1 MRVRLRAFEPHDAIR
16 MTETNTAR
24 DPALAA
30 RLEAARHLADGGRIL
45 EAEQA
50 FLDILRE
57 SPREVDALNFV
68 AIVAHERG
76 RFAQALALLERA
88 RGVNPDDPI
97 TLTNLGTTHAALG
110 RLDQAIEAQR
120 AALKSA
126 PDLYLARLRLGEA
139 LERSGRTNDALANYF
154 GAIFTAQNAGQWLGD
169 ATTMPGLRPLVVHA
183 MRTVAAGRRRLFA
196 GLLEPLRAKYGAA
209 SLARVEKCLA
219 IYLTELPANFPDP
232 AQRPKFLYFPD
243 LPTKKFF
250 ERELFPWYG
259 ELESRWT
266 RIRDEALAALAED
279 AGFEPFLGHFG
290 DEALEGHLAN
300 ARGGKPVWNAFFFYR
315 HGDRFEANHARCPE
329 TSAALESVP
338 LCFVRDHSPEC
349 CYSVLTAGSH
359 ILPHHGVTNTRLVTH
374 LALVVPE
381 GDLALHVGGESHGW
395 EEGRCFTF
403 DDTFEHEAWNRSEK
417 TRVVMLMDVWNPYLT
432 DVEREALQSL
442 VVAIGEFNLEAGI

>member
-1 MRVRLRAFEPHDAIR
+1 

-30 RLEAARHLADGGRIL
+30 RLETARHLADGGRIL

-50 FLDILRE
+50 FLDILRD

-76 RFAQALALLERA
+76 RYAQALALLERA

-110 RLDQAIEAQR
+110 RLDQAIDAQR
-120 AALKSA
+120 AALKGA

-154 GAIFTAQNAGQWLGD
+154 GAIFTAQGAGQWLSD
-169 ATTMPGLRPLVVHA
+169 ATTMPGLRPLVTHA
-183 MRTVAAGRRRLFA
+183 MRTVAAGRRRVFA
-196 GLLEPLRAKYGAA
+196 GAIEPLRAKYGAA
-209 SLARVEKCLA
+209 ALARVEKCLSV
-219 IYLTELPANFPDP
+219 YLTEMPANYPDP

-243 LPTKKFF
+243 LPTKRFY
-250 ERELFPWYG
+250 ERELFPWYDA
-259 ELESRWT
+259 LESRWT
-266 RIRDEALAALAED
+266 GIRDEMLAVLAED
-279 AGFEPFLGHFG
+279 SGFEPFLGHF
-290 DEALEGHLAN
+290 DDQQLEGHLAN

-315 HGDRFEANHARCPE
+315 HGERFDANHARCPE
-329 TSAALESVP
+329 TSAALDGVP
-338 LCFVRDHSPEC
+338 LCFVRDHSPET

-381 GDLALHVGGESHGW
+381 GDLALHVSGESHGW

-403 DDTFEHEAWNRSEK
+403 DDTFEHEAWNRSAN

-432 DVEREALQSL
+432 EVEREALQSL
-442 VVAIGEFNLEAGI
+442 VVAIGEFNLEAGLG